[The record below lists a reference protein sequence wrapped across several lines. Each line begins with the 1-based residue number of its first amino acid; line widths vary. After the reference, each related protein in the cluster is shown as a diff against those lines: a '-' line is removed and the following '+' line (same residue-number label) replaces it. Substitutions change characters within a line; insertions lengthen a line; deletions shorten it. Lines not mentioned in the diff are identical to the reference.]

1 MSEIIVNMNEITAD
15 FGDELSVAE
24 EQFLLAM
31 ADQPIELPVE
41 NIEPAVGGDEIEKSP
56 VEKRTALEI
65 IEGEAEEVAPLSDFV
80 SDKKLVVND
89 FSQSEDNNQS
99 RTFSEN
105 GALDT
110 TALDFIQKTIL
121 MGLQGSAFIADT
133 SSKSIENFG
142 SYIKR
147 FDDGTSRDFLSREIN
162 EFSSF
167 EASSSSSVFTPAPN
181 VNPFNL
187 IYGNDGNNIIN
198 GTAGRD
204 KIFGNKL
211 SADNPIQLISTGGSG
226 DNVSG
231 KQTIAL
237 TDDYFVKGWE
247 ADDTGA
253 TDAGIIEVTNRGTGV
268 TYTITNPNPGNGDL
282 FGGSVSIF
290 GNLGIVGAQS
300 DAGGGAAYIYDL
312 SSGALLHTLAN
323 PGGGFDRYGNEV
335 AINGSVAVVG
345 ALNAGGRGQVYAYD
359 VSTGG
364 LLYTLTHPVADTIA
378 DFSDRFTTVTVSDD
392 YLLVGVPGDDTV
404 AQNGG
409 AVYIYDVN
417 TGAYLNSIYDPTG
430 TDTTWFGWD
439 VAIDGT
445 TAIVGAYVTGSYVG
459 GSYVS
464 GGHEGKAYIF
474 DIPTG
479 TLLHTLDKPTLGG
492 GAFGYKVD
500 IDGDYAVVSA
510 GVDGANGVNSGTI
523 HIYDVAEG
531 KLLHTIT
538 EPTGTASAFYGTDV
552 AIEGDTVVVRSRVG
566 GITYEYNVDFSEADT
581 LYGGAGND
589 ILYGLHGDD
598 ILVGGAG
605 ADRLYG
611 GSGADVF
618 VFEGS
623 TVFNGLDR
631 IMDFDVTKGDIID
644 ISDVLTGYDYGI
656 SDIDDFVRF
665 VVDGANSIME
675 IDVNGAVGGAN
686 FQAAAQIIGGAGL
699 DAATLEGLGQLDGVV

>member
-204 KIFGNKL
+204 KIFGNTA
-211 SADNPIQLISTGGSG
+211 SPNPIVHSDTFVSPNAGQYGKSHDMNANYIVIADAKDSSIAANSGSVRVYDRS
-226 DNVSG
+226 DNS
-231 KQTIAL
+231 L
-237 TDDYFVKGWE
+237 M
-247 ADDTGA
+247 
-253 TDAGIIEVTNRGTGV
+253 
-268 TYTITNPNPGNGDL
+268 YTINNPLAAAGDL
-282 FGGSVSIF
+282 FGSGVELDGDTLIIGGRNMDDVHVYDLTTGALIQTLSNPSAGADAFGTDVSIEGNIALIGAHGDSNSFAGDGSAYLFDITTGAMLFKLNNPDLTASDNF
-290 GNLGIVGAQS
+290 GIDV
-300 DAGGGAAYIYDL
+300 
-312 SSGALLHTLAN
+312 TLE
-323 PGGGFDRYGNEV
+323 GNY
-335 AINGSVAVVG
+335 AVVG
-345 ALNAGGRGQVYAYD
+345 AHKNDPGGVTDAGTVYLFDKGTGAFMRAIDNPDPDNGD
-359 VSTGG
+359 VFGN
-364 LLYTLTHPVADTIA
+364 YTKVQGDTLFVGSWSNDNEVADTG
-378 DFSDRFTTVTVSDD
+378 S
-392 YLLVGVPGDDTV
+392 
-404 AQNGG
+404 
-409 AVYIYDVN
+409 VY
-417 TGAYLNSIYDPTG
+417 A
-430 TDTTWFGWD
+430 
-439 VAIDGT
+439 
-445 TAIVGAYVTGSYVG
+445 
-459 GSYVS
+459 
-464 GGHEGKAYIF
+464 F

-479 TLLHTLDKPTLGG
+479 NLLYTINNPTPEN
-492 GAFGYKVD
+492 ADRYGYSFD
-500 IDGDYAVVSA
+500 
-510 GVDGANGVNSGTI
+510 VDGNYMVISAYSSDEADAGAGSVYI
-523 HIYDVAEG
+523 HDTATG
-531 KLLHTIT
+531 DLLHTIT
-538 EPTGTASAFYGTDV
+538 SPVPTAGAGFGRSV
-552 AIEGDTVVVRSRVG
+552 AIEGNTVLVQG
-566 GITYEYNVDFSEADT
+566 FADGNTYMFDVDFGDADT
-581 LYGGAGND
+581 LYGGAGSD
-589 ILYGLHGDD
+589 ILYGLYGDD
-598 ILVGGAG
+598 VLVGGAG

-611 GSGADVF
+611 GEGGDRF
-618 VFEGS
+618 VFEGA
-623 TVFNGLDR
+623 TAFNGVDR
-631 IMDFDVTKGDIID
+631 IMDFDATEGDVID
-644 ISDVLTGYDYGI
+644 ISNVLVGYDRGV
-656 SDIDDFVRF
+656 SDINDFVRF
-665 VVDGANSIME
+665 VIDGADTIME
-675 IDVNGAVGGAN
+675 IDANGAVGGAN
-686 FQAAAQIIGGAGL
+686 FDAAARIIGGAGL
-699 DAATLEGLGQLDGVV
+699 DALTLETSAQLDGVV